1 MTSQINPNNIDGA
14 FPVAGQD
21 NSSQGFRDNFT
32 NTKNNFQFAYDEI
45 SGLQANAV
53 LRGQTNDLAGSIV
66 ANAAALGAR
75 EVYYNHGIISTGALT
90 YNFNNGSYQIAEL
103 ASSVTVSF
111 TGFSSITDKTVTVR
125 LEVNVPNM
133 AYYIQWPAS
142 VSRNLYSIASTS
154 GQITRFQQ
162 TGRYIFQLTTS
173 DGGVNWNITDMT
185 RNRGAFQGNV
195 VFTANVGNTSV
206 NGVTISVSSV
216 SGNVFGEIRANSIVV
231 DTLTSSGNSATYTG
245 NVTANN
251 FIANSGYYGNII
263 TPLQTGITLVGTLSS
278 LSVSGNANVGN
289 ATVTGL
295 TDMCGGTAYGIQLV
309 ANAAN
314 GQSTQIY
321 SNIGAIIVQPNA
333 VIASYTL
340 VMPQTPMNGQTIKI
354 TFANTITA
362 LTHTT
367 VGQGIN
373 GAFTT
378 ANANVGGEWLYHT
391 STNRWYKTN

>member
-1 MTSQINPNNIDGA
+1 MTSQINPNNIDSA
-14 FPVAGQD
+14 YPVAGQD

-32 NTKNNFQFAYDEI
+32 NTKNNFQFAYNEI
-45 SGLQANAV
+45 TDLQANAV
-53 LRGQTNDLAGSIV
+53 LKGQSNDMAGSII
-66 ANAAALGAR
+66 ANAATLGSR
-75 EVYYNHGIISTGALT
+75 EVNYDHGIISSGTLL

-103 ASSVTVSF
+103 ASSVVVSF
-111 TGFSSITDKTVTVR
+111 TGFSAITDKTITIR

-133 AYYIQWPAS
+133 GYSIQWPAS

-173 DGGVNWNITDMT
+173 DGGTNWNIADIT
-185 RNRGAFQGNV
+185 RNRNAFQGNV
-195 VFTANVGNTSV
+195 VFTANVANTSV
-206 NGVTISVSSV
+206 NGVTISVSSI
-216 SGNVFGEIRANSIVV
+216 SGNVFGEIRANSIIV
-231 DTLTSSGNSATYTG
+231 DTLTSSGTSATYTG

-251 FIANSGYYGNII
+251 FIANTGYYGNIL
-263 TPLQTGITLVGTLSS
+263 TPLQTGITLVGTLTS

-289 ATVTGL
+289 ITVTGM
-295 TDMCGGTAYGIQLV
+295 TDMCGGTAYGLQFV
-309 ANAAN
+309 SNAAT

-321 SNIGAIIVQPNA
+321 SNVGAIIVQPNA

-354 TFANTITA
+354 TFANTITT

-367 VGQGIN
+367 VGQSIK
-373 GAFTT
+373 GALTT
-378 ANANVGGEWLYHT
+378 ANANVGGEWLYHD
-391 STNRWYKTN
+391 STNTWYKVT

>member
-14 FPVAGQD
+14 YPVAGQD

-32 NTKNNFQFAYDEI
+32 NIKNNFQFAYNEI
-45 SGLQANAV
+45 SDLQANAV
-53 LRGQTNDLAGSIV
+53 LKGQTNDMGGSIL
-66 ANAAALGAR
+66 ANASSLGAR
-75 EVYYNHGIISTGALT
+75 EVNFDHGIISSGTLT

-103 ASSVTVSF
+103 ASSITVNF
-111 TGFSSITDKTVTVR
+111 TGFSAITDKTVTIR

-133 AYYIQWPAS
+133 AYGIQWPAS
-142 VSRNLYSIASTS
+142 VSRNLYSIASTT

-173 DGGVNWNITDMT
+173 DGGTNWNITDMT
-185 RNRGAFQGNV
+185 RNRNAFQGNV

-216 SGNVFGEIRANSIVV
+216 SGNVFGEIRANSIIV
-231 DTLTSSGNSATYTG
+231 DTLTSSGTNATYTG

-251 FIANSGYYGNII
+251 FIANTGYYGNIL

-289 ATVTGL
+289 LTVTGL
-295 TDMCGGTAYGIQLV
+295 TDMCGGTGYGFQWE

-321 SNIGAIIVQPNA
+321 SNVGAVLIQPNA
-333 VIASYTL
+333 VIASYTI
-340 VMPQTPMNGQTIKI
+340 VMPQTPMNGQAIKI
-354 TFANTITA
+354 TFANTITS

-367 VGQGIN
+367 VGQNIK
-373 GAFTT
+373 GAFST
-378 ANANVGGEWLYHT
+378 ANANVGGEWIYHT
-391 STNRWYKTN
+391 STNTWYKTN

>member
-14 FPVAGQD
+14 YPVAGQD

-45 SGLQANAV
+45 SELQANAV
-53 LRGQTNDLAGSIV
+53 LKGQTNDMAGAII
-66 ANAAALGAR
+66 ANAASLGAR
-75 EVYYNHGIISTGALT
+75 EVNYDHGIVSSGAIT
-90 YNFNNGSYQIAEL
+90 YNFNNGSYQLVEL
-103 ASSVTVSF
+103 ASSIAVTF
-111 TGFSSITDKTVTVR
+111 TGFSTITDKTITIR

-133 AYYIQWPAS
+133 AYYVQWPAS
-142 VSRNLYSIASTS
+142 VSRNLYSIASTT

-173 DGGVNWNITDMT
+173 DGGTSWNITDMT
-185 RNRGAFQGNV
+185 RNRNAFQGNV
-195 VFTANVGNTSV
+195 VFTANVGNASV

-231 DTLTSSGNSATYTG
+231 DTLTSSGTNATYTG

-251 FIANSGYYGNII
+251 FIANSGYYGNIQ
-263 TPLQTGITLVGTLSS
+263 TPIQTGITLVGTLSS

-289 ATVTGL
+289 ITVTGL
-295 TDMCGGTAYGIQLV
+295 TDMCGGTAYGLQLV
-309 ANAAN
+309 ANAEN

-340 VMPQTPMNGQTIKI
+340 VMPQTPMNGQIIKI
-354 TFANTITA
+354 AFANTITS

-367 VGQGIN
+367 VGQTIKGSF
-373 GAFTT
+373 AT
-378 ANANVGGEWLYHT
+378 ANANVGGEWMYHT
-391 STNRWYKTN
+391 STNTWYKMN

>member
-1 MTSQINPNNIDGA
+1 
-14 FPVAGQD
+14 
-21 NSSQGFRDNFT
+21 
-32 NTKNNFQFAYDEI
+32 
-45 SGLQANAV
+45 
-53 LRGQTNDLAGSIV
+53 
-66 ANAAALGAR
+66 
-75 EVYYNHGIISTGALT
+75 
-90 YNFNNGSYQIAEL
+90 
-103 ASSVTVSF
+103 
-111 TGFSSITDKTVTVR
+111 
-125 LEVNVPNM
+125 
-133 AYYIQWPAS
+133 
-142 VSRNLYSIASTS
+142 
-154 GQITRFQQ
+154 
-162 TGRYIFQLTTS
+162 
-173 DGGVNWNITDMT
+173 
-185 RNRGAFQGNV
+185 

-206 NGVTISVSSV
+206 NGVTISVSSI
-216 SGNVFGEIRANSIVV
+216 SGNVFGEIRANSIIV
-231 DTLTSSGNSATYTG
+231 DTLTSSGTSATYTG

-251 FIANSGYYGNII
+251 FIANSGYYGNIK
-263 TPLQTGITLVGTLSS
+263 TATQTGITLVGTLSS

-314 GQSTQIY
+314 GESTQIY

-340 VMPQTPMNGQTIKI
+340 IMPQTPMNGQTIKI

-367 VGQGIN
+367 VGQSIN